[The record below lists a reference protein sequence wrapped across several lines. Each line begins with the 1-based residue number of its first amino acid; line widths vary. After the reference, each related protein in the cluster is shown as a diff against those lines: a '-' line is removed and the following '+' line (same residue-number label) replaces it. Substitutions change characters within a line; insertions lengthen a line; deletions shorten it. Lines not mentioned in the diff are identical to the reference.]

1 MTTKE
6 ELAVVG
12 YGKCCFVFFFSHF
25 LINGGSRTGVVRVDS
40 G

>member
-12 YGKCCFVFFFSHF
+12 YGKCCFVFFSHF